1 MNTIPFQVAPS
12 ILIVDDDEVV
22 RFLLRQ
28 FLTNLG
34 YSLVEA
40 VNGYEAL
47 ERVAERDF
55 DLVIMD
61 IAMPGIDGLGVCEQ
75 MVTSM
80 EQPPPV
86 LMITALDDEESVERS
101 FKVGAVDYIPKP
113 IRWSV
118 LKNRICSIIGSYRSK
133 IELEQLSK
141 NYELIL
147 DAADN
152 GICGLNKDQKIIYI
166 NPAALKMLGWERFEL
181 IGRRYREIFQL
192 ALAGTDSF
200 NQDPCTFFS
209 HPEDAKTFHFE
220 EVLLLRKD
228 GTSFPVDCRST
239 PIIQNNEITG
249 GVLIFQDITD
259 RQQSSEMIRYM
270 ANHDSLTSLP
280 NRNYLRK
287 RLPQAISLAQRY
299 NRKLFLLFV
308 DLDRF
313 KPIND
318 TYGHG
323 VGDQVLIEVA
333 GRLQTMLRSSDSI
346 CRLGGDEFVILLET
360 TETVEG
366 AEHVAQMVIDSFEN
380 PIEINGHVCAIGA
393 SAGISVYPDDSS
405 DAETMLQHGD
415 MAMYKA
421 KEKGRNCWILYQQET

>member
-1 MNTIPFQVAPS
+1 MDTIPFQVAPS

-28 FLTNLG
+28 FLDNLG
-34 YSLVEA
+34 YTVVEA
-40 VNGYEAL
+40 INGYDAL
-47 ERVAERDF
+47 EEVAVHDF
-55 DLVIMD
+55 DLVILD

-75 MVTSM
+75 MTTSM
-80 EQPPPV
+80 AQSPPV

-118 LKNRICSIIGSYRSK
+118 LKNRIHSIIGSYRSK
-133 IELEQLSK
+133 IELERLSK

-152 GICGLNKDQKIIYI
+152 GICGLDKDQKIIYI
-166 NPAALKMLGWERFEL
+166 NPAALEMLGWERFEL
-181 IGRRYREIFQL
+181 IGCQYREIFQL
-192 ALAGTDSF
+192 ALSGTDTVTL
-200 NQDPCTFFS
+200 DPCSFFS
-209 HPEDAKTFHFE
+209 HPGAAKSSHFE
-220 EVLLLRKD
+220 EVLLRRKD
-228 GTSFPVDCRST
+228 GSSFPADCRST
-239 PIIQNNEITG
+239 PIVQDNKITG
-249 GVLIFQDITD
+249 GVIIFQDITEL
-259 RQQSSEMIRYM
+259 QQSSELIRYM

-280 NRNYLRK
+280 NRNYFCK
-287 RLPQAISLAQRY
+287 RLPQAISLAER
-299 NRKLFLLFV
+299 NKRKLFLLFI

-323 VGDQVLIEVA
+323 IGDQVLIEVA
-333 GRLQTMLRSSDSI
+333 RRLQNMLRTSDSI
-346 CRLGGDEFVILLET
+346 CRLGGDEFVILLES
-360 TETVEG
+360 TETIEG
-366 AEHVAQMVIDSFEN
+366 AEHVAQMVIDSFKN
-380 PIEINGHVCAIGA
+380 PIEINDHVCTIGA

-415 MAMYKA
+415 MAMYQA
-421 KEKGRNCWILYQQET
+421 KEKGRNCWKVYQQE